1 MSRYSGRYYK
11 GASKDVK
18 AEKRAEAEARQSK
31 AAKLLRDIFPLC
43 A

>member
-18 AEKRAEAEARQSK
+18 AEKRAEAEARQESRM
-31 AAKLLRDIFPLC
+31 RDIEED
-43 A
+43 